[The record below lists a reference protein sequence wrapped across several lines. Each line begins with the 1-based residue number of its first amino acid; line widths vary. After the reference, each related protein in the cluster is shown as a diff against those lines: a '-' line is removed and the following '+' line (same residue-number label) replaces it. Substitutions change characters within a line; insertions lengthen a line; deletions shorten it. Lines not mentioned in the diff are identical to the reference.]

1 MSSSEGNFTDT
12 PGFSEPVLHTTTAD
26 GEQSLDSK
34 QIFDL
39 LESLLPLEICLHYQV
54 LPLELERQRL
64 VLGMVYPEDD
74 DALEYVNRIISY
86 LNYTIDIRAIAVNT
100 HQEILS
106 AYLRY
111 KNTNTDN
118 CQIQEPEIV
127 EETEYPSLFT
137 HIEAHHHN
145 SQQEPIQTDD
155 YQQVDSEEEMGSI
168 ESIDN
173 EHPTFTP
180 TIEVETEATHLQGN
194 TTVLQSSTIDKTRE
208 KLTQKL
214 PVLSLPPAEELHP
227 LDVLP
232 TLAPKQLLTEL
243 LSRVLTSGIGRL
255 YLKRK
260 PYEGQIIWS
269 NNGIPQ
275 YVIEKLPLSQYQGVL
290 NELKRFG
297 SFSLTTIDELQQVE
311 KEYLHQ
317 NNSLLIRLR
326 IMPGKC
332 GEEATLQ
339 VLKGTALKFYRQK
352 QIERLSNDSLRITQ
366 NLSHK
371 LHNLQERLLLNSNHN
386 AEKLTALHQLDK
398 LINSLDY
405 QIKIL
410 TIPSEG

>member
-12 PGFSEPVLHTTTAD
+12 PGFSKPVLHTTTAD
-26 GEQSLDSK
+26 REQSLDSK

-64 VLGMVYPEDD
+64 VLGMVYPKDD

-86 LNYTIDIRAIAVNT
+86 LNYTIDTRAIAVNT

-118 CQIQEPEIV
+118 CQIQKPEIV
-127 EETEYPSLFT
+127 EEAQYSSSSA
-137 HIEAHHHN
+137 HIEEVHPHN
-145 SQQEPIQTDD
+145 SQQELIQTHDD
-155 YQQVDSEEEMGSI
+155 QQVDSQEKMAAI

-180 TIEVETEATHLQGN
+180 TIEVETEATYLQCSA
-194 TTVLQSSTIDKTRE
+194 TVLQSSTIDKTRE

-255 YLKRK
+255 YLKRE

-297 SFSLTTIDELQQVE
+297 SFSLTTIDQIQQVE

-326 IMPGKC
+326 IMPGEC

-366 NLSHK
+366 TLSHK
-371 LHNLQERLLLNSNHN
+371 LHNLQERLLLNSNDN
-386 AEKLTALHQLDK
+386 AEKLTALHQLDQ

-410 TIPSEG
+410 TIPSE